1 MWREKSL
8 FHYWHMAET
17 NYREYLKGPEV
28 RVKKYFYVLRPLLA
42 AKWIIDKH
50 SAPPMLFEK
59 LVEAELED
67 DLRPELDKL
76 LALKK
81 SMPEMGMAPKIQI
94 FNDYI
99 ERVMPEIKKIAESIE
114 SEQVE
119 WDMLNELFL
128 HVIK

>member
-1 MWREKSL
+1 MG
-8 FHYWHMAET
+8 ET

-42 AKWIIDKH
+42 AKLIIDKH
-50 SAPPMLFEK
+50 SVPPMLFEK

-67 DLRPELDKL
+67 DLKPELDKL

-81 SMPEMGMAPKIQI
+81 SMQEMGMAPKRQI

-99 ERVMPEIKKIAESIE
+99 ERVMPKIEEIAESIE
-114 SEQVE
+114 NEQVE
-119 WDMLNELFL
+119 RDMLNELFL
-128 HVIK
+128 HMIK